1 MRAMA
6 LPDTIPDISHAIQL
20 AVAPVFL
27 LTGIA
32 GLLGVMTN
40 RLARIIDR
48 GRFFELHW
56 TDLDEG
62 ARALAHREMASL
74 EKRRRLASAAINA
87 CTFAALLVCVVVA
100 TLFVEALLGLPLK
113 WVAGVLFVMA
123 MLALIS
129 GLGAFLREVY
139 VATHVVRLQRVDK
152 PSR

>member
-1 MRAMA
+1 MVL
-6 LPDTIPDISHAIQL
+6 LPDTIPDIGHAIQL

-32 GLLGVMTN
+32 SLLGVMTN

-48 GRFFELHW
+48 GRYFELHW
-56 TDLDEG
+56 LELDEG
-62 ARALAHREMASL
+62 ARVAAYKEMTSL
-74 EKRRRLASAAINA
+74 ERRRRLASAAINA
-87 CTFAALLVCVVVA
+87 CTFAALLVCLVVA

-113 WVAGVLFVMA
+113 WVAGVLFLLS

-139 VATHVVRLQRVDK
+139 LATHVVRLRRADK
-152 PSR
+152 A